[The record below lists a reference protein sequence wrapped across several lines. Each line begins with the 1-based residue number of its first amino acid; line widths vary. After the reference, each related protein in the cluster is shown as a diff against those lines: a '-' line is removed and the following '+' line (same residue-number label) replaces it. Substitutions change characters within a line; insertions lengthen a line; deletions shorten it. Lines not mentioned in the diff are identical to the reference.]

1 MQGKPSLL
9 SDMFSESTSSMTS
22 GLSSMR
28 NQLSRYLLHYLH
40 LKALQLRDTL
50 CSTAGWRSAGKPRF
64 EVRNLQRTLKKSTVP
79 IPKTLLRMILNATL
93 PRLIQRAL
101 LVALPPELGQYLL
114 ACKQGVHIAGAVLH
128 TSAWRFGYVLAHSE

>member
-1 MQGKPSLL
+1 MASTY
-9 SDMFSESTSSMTS
+9 STSS
-22 GLSSMR
+22 GVSSMR
-28 NQLSRYLLHYLH
+28 NQLPRYLFCYLH
-40 LKALQLRDTL
+40 LKVLRLRDAL

-64 EVRNLQRTLKKSTVP
+64 EIRNLQRTLKRSTVP

-114 ACKQGVHIAGAVLH
+114 ACKQGVRIAGAFLH
-128 TSAWRFGYVLAHSE
+128 MPACQFGHVSAHGG